1 MAPQLAASASAGVKG
16 SAAQLL
22 VVSPDDVVLRAAQ
35 HCVLPLGHVPV
46 LARSL
51 RQAKRALTRVHV
63 DLICLDS
70 ILPDRELERFWRW
83 LLAGREQQP
92 PPVLFL
98 APASAKLAPAALP
111 AFFQPQR
118 DGLVSKPLEGSEMA
132 REVARLLSGR
142 SRKRRKADLLRAGS
156 LTLDG
161 VTQQL
166 YFASGGALCLTP
178 TEFRLLRYLMQRPGE
193 FVSPEEL
200 LEQVWGYVPGTGGA
214 EVVRSHISNLRRKLR
229 AMGED
234 PQTLR
239 TIPYRGY
246 GLADGE
252 GAASLS

>member
-1 MAPQLAASASAGVKG
+1 MKG

-51 RQAKRALTRVHV
+51 RQARRALTRVHV

-70 ILPDRELERFWRW
+70 ILPERELERFWRW
-83 LLAGREQQP
+83 LCAARQQAL

-98 APASAKLAPAALP
+98 APASAKLVPAALP
-111 AFFQPQR
+111 SFFQPQR
-118 DGLVSKPLEGSEMA
+118 DGLVSKPLEGSELA
-132 REVARLLSGR
+132 REVARLLAGS
-142 SRKRRKADLLRAGS
+142 SRKNRKADLLRVGS
-156 LTLDG
+156 VTLDG

-166 YFASGGALCLTP
+166 YFASGGSLCLTP

-200 LEQVWGYVPGTGGA
+200 LEQVWGYAPGTGGA

-246 GLADGE
+246 GLVDRG